1 MMKLLSVQRARSIW
15 LVNLVDL
22 NPHGRNVFSL
32 IAPVIAKYKFVQF
45 PAKPEELD
53 LSKGINFVGG
63 SFQKDP
69 QNDIAIDL
77 TVFNDGFIAD
87 TRSSTVDSDAF
98 LDGFFSWIS
107 KEFGLVPYKEI
118 LRSRVYVSEL
128 WVKTDKSLNALN
140 PKLENFAKRLT
151 SLIVGHK
158 HHHILFETYGISLW
172 TNPTITI
179 PPSPFKFERAEGVP
193 FNENRYYS
201 TAPLQTDV
209 HLELLEELEN
219 ILSS

>member
-1 MMKLLSVQRARSIW
+1 MKLLSVQRARSIW

-32 IAPVIAKYKFVQF
+32 IAPVIAKYNFVQF

-77 TVFNDGFIAD
+77 TIFNDGFLAD
-87 TRSSTVDSDAF
+87 TRSSTEDSDAF
-98 LDGFFSWIS
+98 LNEFFSWIS
-107 KEFGLVPYKEI
+107 GEFGLVQYKEI

-128 WVKTDKSLNALN
+128 WVKTDKSMNTLN

-151 SLIVGHK
+151 SLIVGHN
-158 HHHILFETYGISLW
+158 HHPILFETYGISFW
-172 TNPTITI
+172 TNPIITN
-179 PPSPFKFERAEGVP
+179 PPATFKFERAEGAP
-193 FNENRYYS
+193 FNENRYYLA
-201 TAPLQTDV
+201 APLQTNL
-209 HLELLEELEN
+209 HLEMLMELES

>member
-1 MMKLLSVQRARSIW
+1 MKLQSVQRARSIW

-22 NPHGRNVFSL
+22 NPRGRNILSL
-32 IAPVIAKYKFVQF
+32 IAPVIAKYNFMQF

-53 LSKGINFVGG
+53 LSKGIIFVGG

-77 TVFNDGFIAD
+77 TIFNDGFIAD
-87 TRSSTVDSDAF
+87 TRSSTEDSDAF
-98 LDGFFSWIS
+98 LEEFFSWIAI
-107 KEFGLVPYKEI
+107 EFGLVPYQEI

-128 WVKTDKSLNALN
+128 WVETDKSLNTLN

-158 HHHILFETYGISLW
+158 HHPISFETYGISFW
-172 TNPTITI
+172 TNPTVTL
-179 PPSPFKFERAEGVP
+179 PPGPFKFERAEGVP